1 MLFGSLYILADSRA
15 TLESKEAS
23 LLPREIQISDL
34 TLRDAHQSL
43 LATRLRLRDMVPIL
57 ETIDEVGYF
66 SIEMWGGATYDSC
79 LRYLRED
86 PWERLRTVKKHVK
99 KTPLQMLLRG
109 QNLVGYRHYPDDIV
123 SKFVSRAAQAG
134 IDIFRIF
141 DALNDPRNL
150 EFASKVAKKEGA
162 HVQGCVC
169 YTISPVHT
177 VEHYVEVARRIQ
189 DEMNADSL
197 CLKDMAGML
206 SPGWARRIV
215 KGWVEGGISIPIHI
229 HSHYTSGMAT
239 ASHLAAIEAG
249 ASIVDTA
256 ISTFAGGSSHS
267 PAETVATIVGDLG
280 YQVALDFNRMKEV
293 ADYFRIIR
301 KKYSPYESEFTEVDA
316 NVLRYQVPGGMIS
329 NLVSQ
334 LAEQNALDQLQEV
347 LDEVPRV
354 REELGYPPL
363 VTPTS
368 QIVGTQAV
376 MNVIMGKR
384 YAVVPKE
391 VQNLVKGLYG
401 RLAAPVSPV
410 VAEKVLKGEEPIK
423 SRPADFLEPEWEKNK
438 AELSKI
444 LAREAKDEEILS
456 YSLFPNVAIS
466 FFQRSSDGATR
477 EVAAAITAALA
488 VEYGFADRLG
498 LIKAQY
504 GGDAGTLKK
513 NPWRQAGRESITT
526 RRLHIMSRGRY

>member
-1 MLFGSLYILADSRA
+1 MLFGSLYIIADSKA

-23 LLPREIQISDL
+23 LLSREIKISDL

-57 ETIDEVGYF
+57 ETIDAIGYF
-66 SIEMWGGATYDSC
+66 SIEMWGGATFDSC

-86 PWERLRTVKKHVK
+86 PWERLRTIKRHIK

-109 QNLVGYRHYPDDIV
+109 QNIVGYRHYPDDIV

-141 DALNDPRNL
+141 DALNDSRNL
-150 EFASKVAKKEGA
+150 EFASKAAKKEGA

-177 VEHYVEVARRIQ
+177 VEHYAEVARRIQ

-206 SPGWARRIV
+206 SPGWAQRIV
-215 KGWVEGGISIPIHI
+215 KGWIEGGISIPIHI

-239 ASHLAAIEAG
+239 ASHIAAIEAG
-249 ASIVDTA
+249 ASIIDTA

-267 PAETVATIVGDLG
+267 PAETMATIIDDLG
-280 YQVALDFNRMKEV
+280 YRVVVDFNRMKEV
-293 ADYFRIIR
+293 ADYFRMIR
-301 KKYSPYESEFTEVDA
+301 KKYSPYESEFTGVNAD
-316 NVLRYQVPGGMIS
+316 VLRYQVPGGMIS

-334 LAEQNALDQLQEV
+334 LAEQNAIDQLSEV

-376 MNVIMGKR
+376 MNVIIGQR

-391 VQNLVKGLYG
+391 VQNLIKGLYG
-401 RLAAPVSPV
+401 RLAAPVSPT
-410 VAEKVLKGEEPIK
+410 VAEKVLKGEKPITC
-423 SRPADFLEPEWEKNK
+423 RPADLLEPEWEKNK
-438 AELSKI
+438 AEITKI
-444 LAREAKDEEILS
+444 LGREPKDEEVLS
-456 YSLFPNVAIS
+456 YSLFPNVAVA
-466 FFQRSSDGATR
+466 FFQRSPDGTTK
-477 EVAAAITAALA
+477 EVAAAIAAAIA
-488 VEYGFADRLG
+488 VEHGFAGNLSLNRAQREGEEGIVRKNSWRL
-498 LIKAQY
+498 
-504 GGDAGTLKK
+504 
-513 NPWRQAGRESITT
+513 AGRELITA
-526 RRLHIMSRGRY
+526 RRHQVMSRGRY

>member
-1 MLFGSLYILADSRA
+1 MS
-15 TLESKEAS
+15 
-23 LLPREIQISDL
+23 REIQISDL
-34 TLRDAHQSL
+34 SLRDAHQSL
-43 LATRLRLRDMVPIL
+43 LATRLRLRDMIPIL
-57 ETIDEVGYF
+57 ETIDEIGYF
-66 SIEMWGGATYDSC
+66 SLEMWGGATYDSC

-109 QNLVGYRHYPDDIV
+109 QNIVGYRHYPDDIV
-123 SKFVSRAAQAG
+123 EKFVSRAVQSG

-150 EFASKVAKKEGA
+150 EFASKIAKKEGA

-177 VEHYVEVARRIQ
+177 VEHYVDVARKIQ

-215 KGWVEGGISIPIHI
+215 KGWIDGGISIPIHI

-249 ASIVDTA
+249 ANIIDTA
-256 ISTFAGGSSHS
+256 ISSFAGGSSHS
-267 PAETVATIVGDLG
+267 PAETLATILEDLG
-280 YQVALDFNRMKEV
+280 YRVNLDFDRMKEM
-293 ADYFRIIR
+293 ADYFRMIR
-301 KKYSPYESEFTEVDA
+301 KKYSPYESEFTGVDA

-334 LAEQNALDQLQEV
+334 LAEQNALDRLSDV

-354 REELGYPPL
+354 RKELGYPPL

-376 MNVIMGKR
+376 MHIIMGER
-384 YAVVPKE
+384 YSIIPKE

-401 RLAAPVSPV
+401 QLAAPVSSDI
-410 VAEKVLKGEEPIK
+410 AKKVLRGEKPITC
-423 SRPADFLEPEWEKNK
+423 RPADLLEPEWDQKKSETK
-438 AELSKI
+438 EI
-444 LAREAKDEEILS
+444 IGREPTDEEVLS
-456 YSLFPNVAIS
+456 YSLFPNVTIA
-466 FFQRSSDGATR
+466 FFQRSTDGATK
-477 EVAAAITAALA
+477 EIATAIASALA
-488 VEYGFADRLG
+488 VEHGFITNNDFSRVLG
-498 LIKAQY
+498 MSPSAAFKER
-504 GGDAGTLKK
+504 
-513 NPWRQAGRESITT
+513 PWRRAGREMMMNRSHQVTY
-526 RRLHIMSRGRY
+526 RRRD